1 MNEKHAKILVV
12 EDEPAIQQG
21 LCDVLAFNGFEPT
34 PVGNGEDGLREGRT
48 GAYALVLLDVMLPG
62 LNGFEV
68 CAALR
73 AELPRLPILMLTARG
88 AEDDVLAGFRAGS
101 DDYVTKPFSISQLM
115 ARVEALLRRAGG
127 LLEDVPEPFMF
138 GRFRVDPTRRVI
150 EYDGQSLELSA
161 RELGM
166 LALFAREQGRIVSRR
181 LLLRELWQMDADRV
195 ETRTVDMHVAK
206 LRKKL
211 GEEGRALIA
220 TVRGEGYRFG

>member
-1 MNEKHAKILVV
+1 MNEKHVKILVV

-48 GAYALVLLDVMLPG
+48 GTYALVLLDVMLPG

-127 LLEDVPEPFMF
+127 LLEDAPEPFMF

-150 EYDGQSLELSA
+150 EYDGQSLELSP

>member
-1 MNEKHAKILVV
+1 VNEKHAKILVV

-127 LLEDVPEPFMF
+127 LLEDAPEPFMF
-138 GRFRVDPTRRVI
+138 GRFRVDPARRVL
-150 EYDGQSLELSA
+150 EGDGQSLELSA

-166 LALFAREQGRIVSRR
+166 LVLFAREQGRIVSRR